1 MTYATLSNWNV
12 TDWTNEMEATAREKF
27 IPMIMSAGAVSV
39 QMVRT
44 GDRTFSVITEYAD
57 AKSAEDAQTKIAE
70 IRSQATQELPMTL
83 ASASGGEIF
92 AKS

>member
-1 MTYATLSNWNV
+1 
-12 TDWTNEMEATAREKF
+12 MEDTAREKF
-27 IPMIMSAGAVSV
+27 LPMIMSVGAVRV

-44 GDRTFSVITEYAD
+44 GDQTFSVITEYAD
-57 AKSAEDAQTKIAE
+57 AKKADEAQSKIAE
-70 IRSQATQELPMTL
+70 IRSQATQELPMTM

>member
-12 TDWTNEMEATAREKF
+12 TDWTNEIETTAREKF
-27 IPMIMSAGAVSV
+27 IPMILSVGAVSV

-44 GDRTFSVITEYAD
+44 GDRTFSVLTEYAD
-57 AKSAEDAQTKIAE
+57 AKSAEDAHTKIAE

>member
-12 TDWTNEMEATAREKF
+12 TDWTAEMETIAREKF
-27 IPMIMSAGAVSV
+27 IPMIMAAGAEKA

-44 GDRTFSVITEYAD
+44 GDLTFSVLTEYAD
-57 AKSAEDAQTKIAE
+57 ARSAETAQARIAE

-83 ASASGGEIF
+83 AGAFSGEVF